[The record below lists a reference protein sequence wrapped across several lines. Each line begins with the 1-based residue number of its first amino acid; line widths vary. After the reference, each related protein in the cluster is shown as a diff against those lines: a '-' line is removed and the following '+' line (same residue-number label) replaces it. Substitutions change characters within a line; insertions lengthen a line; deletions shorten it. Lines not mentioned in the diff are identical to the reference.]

1 MLAELLFGDFAE
13 TNEEAGACDGR
24 THLEDPETATG
35 AVASLVSDSIITRR
49 RAVVGLFVRVPRRRT
64 CPRRPASRPG
74 SPGDS

>member
-35 AVASLVSDSIITRR
+35 AVASLVSSTP
-49 RAVVGLFVRVPRRRT
+49 GFPPRVPRGFLSLALPGPVWLVGARR
-64 CPRRPASRPG
+64 
-74 SPGDS
+74 